1 MTKKNRAA
9 RPGLRQTAAAILA
22 ALLTFPPGSI
32 PAAWA
37 QDAVTVDGISVG
49 VDRVQI
55 QLSAE
60 AQYTSRVTAN
70 PPRLILDLTGVEYR
84 ADAKSFPAK
93 GIYLKDVRAS
103 QYQPA
108 PDMVSRV
115 VLDLNEMTGYQI
127 TKNDSGL
134 LVTLGSP
141 GQAAGADSPAP
152 DASDS
157 SDQQA
162 PVKPNVG
169 ETGGM
174 TTKVSADVND
184 ISARNDAT
192 QRATPPEPPPAPAH
206 AAAAAQDPQKAS
218 VNSDI
223 MSRLPHD
230 LVSLDFDNTDV
241 RDVIKL
247 LAAKSRIN
255 VIYGPDVTGNV
266 TLHLIDV
273 PFDEAFRTILTMYG
287 LSTAQI
293 GSNVLRVVTPAT
305 LAKSQSA
312 LATATKVIALGYAKA
327 ADVLTTVNQVRQAE
341 GRTGTAVAVAATN
354 SLVVTESTDGLAK
367 TELLV
372 AQLDQRPAQVL
383 IEAKIVE
390 VNLTKNMDYG
400 VQWGYESATPGK
412 YGGQQGLNLIGNTKS
427 QGIASS
433 PTQTPLSNNPNV
445 TVPSGAGAGAG
456 TGVSLA
462 QQAAG
467 ALTLGRITNNYF
479 LNASLMAAAL
489 DDKVKVLSDP
499 KIATLNNQTASIAVN
514 NNIPYVTNAVSATGA
529 SVPSVTNV
537 AEGITLSVTPTINAD
552 GRITLVVNPQVTEP
566 GVTVTNPTGT
576 AIPGTNTRTA
586 QTTVIVRDGETIV
599 IGGLISDQNEVSISK
614 VPFFGDIPVLGWLF
628 KSKSITRTR
637 TELLIFVTTK
647 ILSN

>member
-1 MTKKNRAA
+1 MV
-9 RPGLRQTAAAILA
+9 
-22 ALLTFPPGSI
+22 FPPGAI

-37 QDAVTVDGISVG
+37 DDAVSVDGITVG

-55 QLSAE
+55 HLSAE

-70 PPRLILDLTGVEYR
+70 PPRLILDLAGAEYKVDSK
-84 ADAKSFPAK
+84 AFPAK
-93 GIYLKDVRAS
+93 GLYLKGVRAS

-127 TKNDSGL
+127 SKNDAGL

-141 GQAAGADSPAP
+141 AQTADADLP
-152 DASDS
+152 ASDS
-157 SDQQA
+157 SDQPDQA
-162 PVKPNVG
+162 PAVKPNVG

-174 TTKVSADVND
+174 TTRVSSDLND
-184 ISARNDAT
+184 IGSRMDAT
-192 QRATPPEPPPAPAH
+192 QKSAVPEPPPAP
-206 AAAAAQDPQKAS
+206 PRPAS
-218 VNSDI
+218 VGSAQNQQKNSENSDI
-223 MSRLPHD
+223 MGRLPHD
-230 LVSLDFDNTDV
+230 LVSLDFDNTDI

-273 PFDEAFRTILTMYG
+273 PFDEAFRTILTMYS

-305 LAKSQSA
+305 LAKSQGA
-312 LATATKVIALGYAKA
+312 LATATKVIPLGYAKA
-327 ADVLTTVNQVRQAE
+327 TDVLTTINQVRQAE

-372 AQLDQRPAQVL
+372 AQLDKRPDQVL

-390 VNLTKNMDYG
+390 VTLTKTMDYG
-400 VQWGYESATPGK
+400 INWGFESVTPGTI
-412 YGGQQGLNLIGNTKS
+412 GGQNGSNLVGTQVPPASTAGTTLPPLNIN
-427 QGIASS
+427 
-433 PTQTPLSNNPNV
+433 PLV
-445 TVPSGAGAGAG
+445 AAPSGAVIGG
-456 TGVSLA
+456 TGVNLTPS
-462 QQAAG
+462 QVNG

-479 LNASLMAAAL
+479 LTATLMAAAQ

-499 KIATLNNQTASIAVN
+499 KVATLNNQPATINVTTN
-514 NNIPYVTNAVSATGA
+514 VPYTTNAVTATNT
-529 SVPSVTNV
+529 SIPTVSYVQ
-537 AEGITLSVTPTINAD
+537 EGITLTVTPTINAD
-552 GRITLVVNPQVTEP
+552 GRVTLTVNPSVIQAAPGIAASSGAPATE
-566 GVTVTNPTGT
+566 
-576 AIPGTNTRTA
+576 TRST

-599 IGGLISDQNEVSISK
+599 IGGLISDRNEVEITK
-614 VPFFGDIPVLGWLF
+614 VPFLGDIPILGWLF
-628 KSKSITRTR
+628 KSKSIARNR

-647 ILSN
+647 ILTN